1 MGRIGKVGGC
11 RFDFIESGWRRT
23 LRNAT
28 YDCVLKLYD
37 SNYYRYIIKISN
49 LYMLNGKQYICMQRD
64 LIYITLY
71 ILKLIES

>member
-1 MGRIGKVGGC
+1 MGRIGKVRGG

-37 SNYYRYIIKISN
+37 SNYYENIVI
-49 LYMLNGKQYICMQRD
+49 
-64 LIYITLY
+64 
-71 ILKLIES
+71 